1 MGRDR
6 DRPRGILC
14 DAAAP
19 RARYHHASQS
29 HAELI
34 SQHAGGVA
42 MAGRRRDQ
50 ATVRRRVAGER
61 DIRLMRRA
69 LASAARVRLELAF
82 RAAPKLSSAQIE
94 AEADAAVKD
103 LLALSATVSME
114 MTAQLFGAV
123 VRSLLA
129 QAMLSAADERAR
141 PSI

>member
-1 MGRDR
+1 
-6 DRPRGILC
+6 
-14 DAAAP
+14 
-19 RARYHHASQS
+19 
-29 HAELI
+29 
-34 SQHAGGVA
+34 